1 MKEPPG
7 GSLST
12 AQIAWRWAPLF
23 ITHITQALLTTL
35 PFSVA
40 VFMVRDFEAASSNG
54 AAVSEQTVG
63 KRTGLLAAVFCAAQ
77 LLTQLPWGLVSDRIG
92 RKPVLVIGNISC
104 VASVLLFGLAGT
116 YWQAMAARAGGGA
129 LNAIILVEKAMIG
142 EGLESK
148 DSQAKAFG
156 LLALCWGLGS
166 LAGPLVGGA
175 LSAPCT
181 TGLRV
186 EALCGGGSLLVRRPY
201 FLPCLLAAL
210 LSALATV
217 LSIVGLEETLP
228 SRRRAS
234 ASCGAGW
241 SGGGGGGKVVYAA
254 VATSEPRDHQRIPAA
269 AASRV
274 AAASTAAAAT
284 RVVAASTAA
293 AASIAAAASTV
304 VAASTAA
311 AARQREVELGG
322 LQRHGGGGGGGDG
335 GHGALGT
342 LRSKTG
348 GHMAALT
355 GGKGSV
361 HSDDS
366 AGAALSGDGGDG
378 SLGDARIPVGRLLP
392 LPPLEGERGAGHG
405 DEQGVAAAGRSRS
418 SSRSSRSSSSHD
430 LNVSVLAG
438 PEDLDLEAGRGAEAE
453 QHSLLPDPASQD
465 PAAAASEAGTAAA
478 VPPSAGGA
486 PWYRQQTVVRL
497 LLGYGLIAFMFNMLD
512 EVTPLFASAAVSDG
526 GLGFAPSQLAPSLSF
541 GGVVLCCWALK
552 GFPWLIRRMGVLRTL
567 RLGLWQ
573 SAPVA
578 LLVPCASL
586 FAGLLLPSQAVMF
599 LAMGL
604 KAITATNAFT
614 GSLILVNAAAP
625 KESLGAVNGA
635 GQSLAS
641 LVRAL
646 GPALGG
652 LSWGWSSLLVGQDWW
667 PHWVPHQYL
676 PFVAAAL
683 VALVTDGVM
692 DRAWSTRTHEHVR
705 EACDAGTQ
713 MIEKLANMSAQVYS
727 VAHAFPTY
735 AGHVPL
741 TEYGTHEGVPN
752 KLYFALIFFRSV
764 KAGFL
769 LGVEQGQGF
778 VIARLG
784 GATSNQW
791 SAPCFVRI
799 TGVEFGLVA
808 GMDRAETL
816 VGVMSD
822 RALEG
827 LIASEG
833 KFNMSSNWNFEITP
847 LEEDKTGGANPSWI
861 FNADFTSASVGR
873 GIMAD
878 VAVQGTR
885 IYFDAMWNE
894 KCYGTSKVEDILRGS
909 VEPPPE
915 LKVMTDKL
923 MARCSPALAG
933 IDRPLRP
940 SMFVP
945 GTKEAVAGGEATTT
959 STDTAVP
966 PSTTVP
972 QSTEGVAAPISP
984 PPAR

>member
-186 EALCGGGSLLVRRPY
+186 EALCGGGSLLVLRPY

-234 ASCGAGW
+234 ASCDSGW
-241 SGGGGGGKVVYAA
+241 SGGGGGGKMVYAA
-254 VATSEPRDHQRIPAA
+254 VATSEPRDRQRIPAA
-269 AASRV
+269 AAS
-274 AAASTAAAAT
+274 TAAAAS

-322 LQRHGGGGGGGDG
+322 LQRHGGSGGGGDG
-335 GHGALGT
+335 RHSALGT
-342 LRSKTG
+342 PRSKTG
-348 GHMAALT
+348 SHMAALT

-392 LPPLEGERGAGHG
+392 SPPLEGDRGAGHG
-405 DEQGVAAAGRSRS
+405 GEQGVAAAGD
-418 SSRSSRSSSSHD
+418 SRSSRSSSSHD

-438 PEDLDLEAGRGAEAE
+438 PEDLEAGQVGDIE
-453 QHSLLPDPASQD
+453 QHSLLPGPASQD
-465 PAAAASEAGTAAA
+465 PAAAAAEAGTAAA
-478 VPPSAGGA
+478 VPPSASGA

-625 KESLGAVNGA
+625 KQSLGAVNGA

-683 VALVTDGVM
+683 VALVTDGVY
-692 DRAWSTRTHEHVR
+692 W
-705 EACDAGTQ
+705 G
-713 MIEKLANMSAQVYS
+713 L
-727 VAHAFPTY
+727 
-735 AGHVPL
+735 
-741 TEYGTHEGVPN
+741 
-752 KLYFALIFFRSV
+752 
-764 KAGFL
+764 
-769 LGVEQGQGF
+769 
-778 VIARLG
+778 RL
-784 GATSNQW
+784 
-791 SAPCFVRI
+791 P
-799 TGVEFGLVA
+799 
-808 GMDRAETL
+808 
-816 VGVMSD
+816 
-822 RALEG
+822 
-827 LIASEG
+827 
-833 KFNMSSNWNFEITP
+833 
-847 LEEDKTGGANPSWI
+847 
-861 FNADFTSASVGR
+861 ADS
-873 GIMAD
+873 
-878 VAVQGTR
+878 
-885 IYFDAMWNE
+885 
-894 KCYGTSKVEDILRGS
+894 
-909 VEPPPE
+909 
-915 LKVMTDKL
+915 
-923 MARCSPALAG
+923 
-933 IDRPLRP
+933 
-940 SMFVP
+940 
-945 GTKEAVAGGEATTT
+945 
-959 STDTAVP
+959 
-966 PSTTVP
+966 
-972 QSTEGVAAPISP
+972 
-984 PPAR
+984 